1 MILHCFLYS
10 CHNIVYKKNKF
21 IRKENLTPQEEKSD
35 LPREVNLEELDIPDP
50 FSLWEPIRQSSFFT
64 TGGLA
69 AVHVENRSRE
79 GIWESFKRRETYATS
94 GPRILLW
101 FNLIDQTKTLPMGS
115 EITKSETPV
124 FEVKALGSFKQKP
137 GCPDYKLGNLSSEK
151 IKTLCK
157 NECYNPSDK
166 RKLITRIEVVKVL
179 KQRSEQSKVSVRN
192 IRRDGQDEIRKL
204 EKEGNCSE
212 DDSRRAS
219 SDLQK
224 LTDDSI
230 KIIDSESSSKESEIM
245 QV

>member
-1 MILHCFLYS
+1 MTVQPWDKTAVQIIAKAIQTSDLG
-10 CHNIVYKKNKF
+10 I
-21 IRKENLTPQEEKSD
+21 TPQIESYLIRVNIPPMTEE
-35 LPREVNLEELDIPDP
+35 
-50 FSLWEPIRQSSFFT
+50 
-64 TGGLA
+64 
-69 AVHVENRSRE
+69 
-79 GIWESFKRRETYATS
+79 
-94 GPRILLW
+94 
-101 FNLIDQTKTLPMGS
+101 
-115 EITKSETPV
+115 
-124 FEVKALGSFKQKP
+124 
-137 GCPDYKLGNLSSEK
+137 
-151 IKTLCK
+151 
-157 NECYNPSDK
+157 
-166 RKLITRIEVVKVL
+166 TRIEVVKVL

>member
-1 MILHCFLYS
+1 MELSEILKDCSERMKSS
-10 CHNIVYKKNKF
+10 CDFFVTDIKSIRTGRASISLLENIKVDYHGSIMPLNQLSQISLSDQRSMTVQPWDKTAVQIIAKA
-21 IRKENLTPQEEKSD
+21 IQTSDLGITPQIESVVIRVNIPPMTEE
-35 LPREVNLEELDIPDP
+35 
-50 FSLWEPIRQSSFFT
+50 
-64 TGGLA
+64 
-69 AVHVENRSRE
+69 
-79 GIWESFKRRETYATS
+79 
-94 GPRILLW
+94 
-101 FNLIDQTKTLPMGS
+101 
-115 EITKSETPV
+115 
-124 FEVKALGSFKQKP
+124 
-137 GCPDYKLGNLSSEK
+137 
-151 IKTLCK
+151 
-157 NECYNPSDK
+157 
-166 RKLITRIEVVKVL
+166 TRIEVVKVL

>member
-1 MILHCFLYS
+1 MPLNQLSQISLSDQRSMTVQPWDKTAVQIISKAIQTSDLG
-10 CHNIVYKKNKF
+10 I
-21 IRKENLTPQEEKSD
+21 TPQIESDVIRVNIPPMTEE
-35 LPREVNLEELDIPDP
+35 
-50 FSLWEPIRQSSFFT
+50 
-64 TGGLA
+64 
-69 AVHVENRSRE
+69 
-79 GIWESFKRRETYATS
+79 
-94 GPRILLW
+94 
-101 FNLIDQTKTLPMGS
+101 
-115 EITKSETPV
+115 
-124 FEVKALGSFKQKP
+124 
-137 GCPDYKLGNLSSEK
+137 
-151 IKTLCK
+151 
-157 NECYNPSDK
+157 
-166 RKLITRIEVVKVL
+166 TRIEVVKVL

>member
-1 MILHCFLYS
+1 MELSEILKDCSERMKSS
-10 CHNIVYKKNKF
+10 CDFFATDIKSIRTGRASISLLENIKVDYHGSIMPLNQLSQISLSDQRSMTVQPWDKTAVQIIAKA
-21 IRKENLTPQEEKSD
+21 IQTSDLGITPQIESDVIRVNIPPMTEE
-35 LPREVNLEELDIPDP
+35 
-50 FSLWEPIRQSSFFT
+50 
-64 TGGLA
+64 
-69 AVHVENRSRE
+69 
-79 GIWESFKRRETYATS
+79 
-94 GPRILLW
+94 
-101 FNLIDQTKTLPMGS
+101 
-115 EITKSETPV
+115 
-124 FEVKALGSFKQKP
+124 
-137 GCPDYKLGNLSSEK
+137 
-151 IKTLCK
+151 
-157 NECYNPSDK
+157 
-166 RKLITRIEVVKVL
+166 TRIEVVKVL

>member
-1 MILHCFLYS
+1 MELSEILKDCSERMKSS
-10 CHNIVYKKNKF
+10 CDFFVTDINSIRTGRASISLLENIKVDYHGSTMPLNQLSQISLSDQRSMTVQPWDKTAVQIIAKA
-21 IRKENLTPQEEKSD
+21 IQTSDLGITPQIESDVIRVNIPPMTEE
-35 LPREVNLEELDIPDP
+35 
-50 FSLWEPIRQSSFFT
+50 
-64 TGGLA
+64 
-69 AVHVENRSRE
+69 
-79 GIWESFKRRETYATS
+79 
-94 GPRILLW
+94 
-101 FNLIDQTKTLPMGS
+101 
-115 EITKSETPV
+115 
-124 FEVKALGSFKQKP
+124 
-137 GCPDYKLGNLSSEK
+137 
-151 IKTLCK
+151 
-157 NECYNPSDK
+157 
-166 RKLITRIEVVKVL
+166 TRIEVVKVL

>member
-1 MILHCFLYS
+1 MELSEIINECSERMKSS
-10 CHNIVYKKNKF
+10 CDFFVTDIKSIRTGRASISLLENIKVDYHGSIMPLNQLSQISLSDQRSMTVQPWDKTAVQIIAKA
-21 IRKENLTPQEEKSD
+21 IQTSDLGITPQIESDVIRVNIPPMTEE
-35 LPREVNLEELDIPDP
+35 
-50 FSLWEPIRQSSFFT
+50 
-64 TGGLA
+64 
-69 AVHVENRSRE
+69 
-79 GIWESFKRRETYATS
+79 
-94 GPRILLW
+94 
-101 FNLIDQTKTLPMGS
+101 
-115 EITKSETPV
+115 
-124 FEVKALGSFKQKP
+124 
-137 GCPDYKLGNLSSEK
+137 
-151 IKTLCK
+151 
-157 NECYNPSDK
+157 
-166 RKLITRIEVVKVL
+166 TRIEVVKVL